1 MPEKVARVGLA
12 ALASGKTS
20 VISGF
25 KNWLGAET
33 VRMVPRRTVARV
45 AASIFRPKENQA

>member
-1 MPEKVARVGLA
+1 
-12 ALASGKTS
+12 

-33 VRMVPRRTVARV
+33 VRMVPRRTVARIT
-45 AASIFRPKENQA
+45 AGMFRPKENQA